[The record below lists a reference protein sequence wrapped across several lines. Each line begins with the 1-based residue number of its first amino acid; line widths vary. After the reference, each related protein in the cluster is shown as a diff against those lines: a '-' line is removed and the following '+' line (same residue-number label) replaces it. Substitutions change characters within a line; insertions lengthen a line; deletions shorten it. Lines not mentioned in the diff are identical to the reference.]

1 MSARRGT
8 RRRDGGGG
16 FAFQYAEHFMISRG
30 VEPNVNC
37 VEGGV

>member
-16 FAFQYAEHFMISRG
+16 FAFQYAEHFVGSYDAG
-30 VEPNVNC
+30 F
-37 VEGGV
+37 GY